1 MQVANRVIFNT
12 GILYAKI
19 IICVFISLWSVP
31 LVLHALGA
39 SDYGL
44 YNLIAGVI
52 AMLSFLNASMTVSL
66 QRFMSV
72 TMGEGNDEK
81 LIKIYNTG
89 IILHIFIG
97 ILLVCFLELCS
108 IFIFDDFLN
117 IPSERLRTAEIV
129 YQFLVISMFFTVVSV
144 PFDAVLNA
152 EEDMLAFSIIS
163 IIEAVLK
170 LGIAFCL
177 MYISYDKLIFYG
189 CTLVCIV
196 ILSTTMKFLY
206 VKHKYEDFRISI
218 KNGFNIPLSREMF
231 GFIGWSALGG
241 GAMVARNQGVA
252 ILLNLF
258 FGTIINAAYGI
269 ANQISGVLSYFS
281 VSLQKSLNPQLMKSE
296 GMGNRERLLKLAFIS
311 SKYSVLLLGI
321 FVVPLLIYMPSI
333 LHLWLTNVPEHTVL
347 FSRLVLLLALL
358 GQYSVGIQVLIQSVG
373 KISSYFVTVSVL
385 IFFGLFVAFWLLR
398 MIKLPEM
405 ALYSFIG
412 VEIILFAIRLLFA
425 HKLAKLH
432 INSFIKKVVL
442 PTMAVSIG
450 TFAACYFLSIV
461 LGMSLVGM
469 LLSIGITLLIFSL
482 LAWFIALDSYEKVI
496 IGNSLQSVIS
506 KLFKHNK

>member
-117 IPSERLRTAEIV
+117 IPSGRLRTAEIV

-189 CTLVCIV
+189 FTLVCIL

-206 VKHKYEDFRISI
+206 VNH
-218 KNGFNIPLSREMF
+218 
-231 GFIGWSALGG
+231 
-241 GAMVARNQGVA
+241 
-252 ILLNLF
+252 
-258 FGTIINAAYGI
+258 
-269 ANQISGVLSYFS
+269 
-281 VSLQKSLNPQLMKSE
+281 
-296 GMGNRERLLKLAFIS
+296 
-311 SKYSVLLLGI
+311 
-321 FVVPLLIYMPSI
+321 
-333 LHLWLTNVPEHTVL
+333 
-347 FSRLVLLLALL
+347 
-358 GQYSVGIQVLIQSVG
+358 
-373 KISSYFVTVSVL
+373 
-385 IFFGLFVAFWLLR
+385 
-398 MIKLPEM
+398 
-405 ALYSFIG
+405 
-412 VEIILFAIRLLFA
+412 
-425 HKLAKLH
+425 
-432 INSFIKKVVL
+432 
-442 PTMAVSIG
+442 
-450 TFAACYFLSIV
+450 
-461 LGMSLVGM
+461 
-469 LLSIGITLLIFSL
+469 
-482 LAWFIALDSYEKVI
+482 
-496 IGNSLQSVIS
+496 
-506 KLFKHNK
+506 

>member
-1 MQVANRVIFNT
+1 MQVANKVIFNT

-81 LIKIYNTG
+81 LNKIYNTG

-117 IPSERLRTAEIV
+117 IPSGRLRTAEIV

-152 EEDMLAFSIIS
+152 KEDMLAYSIIS

-170 LGIAFCL
+170 LGVAFCL
-177 MYISYDKLIFYG
+177 MWISYDKLIFYG
-189 CTLVCIV
+189 FTLVCIV

-231 GFIGWSALGG
+231 GFIGWNALGG

-258 FGTIINAAYGI
+258 FGTVINAAYGI

-296 GMGNRERLLKLAFIS
+296 GMGNRERLIRLAFIS
-311 SKYSVLLLGI
+311 SKYSALLLGI
-321 FVVPLLIYMPSI
+321 FIVPLLIYMPLI
-333 LHLWLTNVPEHTVL
+333 LHLWLTDVPEHTVL
-347 FSRLVLLLALL
+347 FARLVLLLAFLV
-358 GQYSVGIQVLIQSVG
+358 QYSVGIQVLIQSIG
-373 KISSYFVTVSVL
+373 KIRLYFISVSVL
-385 IFFGLFVAFWLLR
+385 IFIGLLIVFCGLKVTKF
-398 MIKLPEM
+398 PEL
-405 ALYSFIG
+405 ALYCILG
-412 VEIILFAIRLLFA
+412 VEMLLLVIRLIFA
-425 HKLAKLH
+425 RKLVGLR
-432 INSFIKKVVL
+432 INSFIKEVIL
-442 PTMAVSIG
+442 PTLCVCISSFAV
-450 TFAACYFLSIV
+450 CYWL
-461 LGMSLVGM
+461 
-469 LLSIGITLLIFSL
+469 SL
-482 LAWFIALDSYEKVI
+482 LVEMSFWGMILSAAITFSFFSISTWFIALDSYEKNV
-496 IGNSLQSVIS
+496 IGNILLSAIYR
-506 KLFKHNK
+506 LFKHE